1 MKKIKYLNGLYNRKF
16 LTFLAITIIG
26 MGILFNV
33 IYASPAIKQ
42 GSDIAYFQSHQA
54 VNRISMDTAPRCG
67 NNICELT
74 KGENYVNCPEDCFLP
89 WF

>member
-54 VNRISMDTAPRCG
+54 INKISIDTAPVCG
-67 NNICELT
+67 NDICELN
-74 KGENYVNCPEDCFLP
+74 KGETPANCPEDCFLP
-89 WF
+89 